1 MMLRKSDKGW
11 MFAEERFLEDFIWDN
26 LESSLDLIP
35 LKRQFA
41 IKGEY
46 CDILAKTKNNQLV
59 VLELKNCE
67 DRYVIHQLT
76 RYYHSLTLEK
86 PFRDAIDYNLLIKLI
101 AIAPDFHRHNF
112 VDQHYN
118 KLNFEFIRFSVLE
131 KSEKFYLRF
140 HLSDRQE
147 INVTEPI
154 PFIEPDSTATN
165 SKSEIQVAPPPKI
178 LVNFLD
184 KLPLIKKRKTLR
196 LREKMLASSH
206 RIKEIKVSNGILYG
220 RGKTKPCC
228 HLRFYRMTDD
238 NFLRCYLWLP
248 IPQKFLQSNRTSGIG
263 RMSIHTDPD
272 FLEIKEITWCTEDGR
287 FAKKSSIPI
296 DEYLDNIGL
305 NLKSSKVNRLFE
317 LAVQLNLERS

>member
-76 RYYHSLTLEK
+76 RYYHSLALEK
-86 PFRDAIDYNLLIKLI
+86 PFKDAIDYNLPIKLI
-101 AIAPDFHRHNF
+101 AIAPDFHKHNF
-112 VDQHYN
+112 VDRHYN
-118 KLNFEFIRFSVLE
+118 KLEFEFIRFSVLE

-147 INVTEPI
+147 INITEPI
-154 PFIEPDSTATN
+154 PFIESDSTATN

-184 KLPLIKKRKTLR
+184 KLPLIKKRETLR

-228 HLRFYRMTDD
+228 HLRFRRMTDH
-238 NFLRCYLWLP
+238 NFLKCYLWLP
-248 IPQKFLQSNRTSGIG
+248 IPQKFLQSNRISGIG
-263 RMSIHTDPD
+263 RMSIYTDPD
-272 FLEIKEITWCTEDGR
+272 FLDIKEITWCTEDGR

-296 DEYLDNIGL
+296 DEYLDKIGL
-305 NLKSSKVNRLFE
+305 NLKSSKIDRLFE